1 MEDEDYCY
9 RPESEVEADSD
20 HEDQDAEN
28 ELGQW
33 LGQLETLKMDLDS
46 DGTDTVRRRNKT
58 IVTPKMAMESFRF
71 SFLNSDENQ
80 DVNFDAILG
89 ELCDLEMQLNTT
101 EYELD
106 RNNMGLV
113 KDEHRDSGNDLA
125 QSELDALA
133 SEITQ
138 SLSFRHSLPYG
149 DLELL
154 PDQFLTR
161 RGSCSDAHDI
171 CETDSAF
178 SENASLPSSE
188 SFTSMVTVSSSAEAS
203 SSGSGDS
210 GSTVSTSTVTPFSAQ
225 VSEMHELL
233 MSQLSLFEE
242 ELHKENCP
250 PDEQKARLKA
260 EKIRI
265 ALEKIKEAKIRKLFV
280 RAFAKDGS
288 SKSILVDEKMSI
300 GQVCSILAD
309 KNHVRLNAKLAVIEH
324 MPDLYMER
332 ILEDHDCLVENMVMW
347 TRDSRNRILFEERQE
362 KFDLFRQPEKYLLVS
377 SSSEKGASLAP
388 NQRHKLVQEFFN
400 GSAQVP
406 EVEGVMYL
414 KSEGKKAWKKFYFV
428 LRASGLYY
436 NPKGKVSKAPKD
448 LTCMVQFAYVDVYY
462 GLGWKKKYHAP
473 TDHGFALKH
482 PQIQKKTS
490 KYIRYFCTEN
500 KAALDQWIM
509 GIRMAKYGKQLQDN
523 YEKLRTEVST
533 WDSRELRTSVSDPDT
548 FDESLEFIPGSSLQD
563 SRLSMPEPG
572 SRHSIVHV
580 QNSTLVR
587 NSAGS
592 DTTICESSD
601 EIMCLE
607 MTSHHERKSS
617 LTGQNMYEVQRPV
630 VKRVSFSN
638 THSVINSEGEEI
650 VPLRHR
656 DSITSSS
663 TESSEDSISS
673 GEMRFNS
680 VSRAS
685 KMRARIPVTTE
696 TTRHMSEMYQQT
708 MDGSSISSCESY
720 GTHERKSSLTSP
732 IHSHSFTEKDRRKSA
747 PVIHGE
753 GKETRHERKSSDSSR
768 EFKVRSI
775 SGDKEP
781 LYENMHERKSS
792 DDSREFKIHSRKAS
806 NEGVKESRH
815 ERKSSDGSRELKV
828 RSQIIPSERGIQE
841 SRHDRK
847 GSDGSRE
854 LKVRS
859 QAIPNDRYIQE
870 SHHERK
876 GSNSSQD
883 SLNRQNQCDKISG
896 IHGQQLLTDVKRTG
910 SPPPPNKQVQST
922 QNYKRPQTPPPTR
935 PIQPIEEVVP
945 PYSSLPISPP
955 PNRVMSPAPSR
966 ERLCTPP
973 PPPTNSTICNMRER
987 LTSPP
992 PPPIQRVMSPPT
1004 VKREMT
1010 SHSRSSSSSSH
1021 YSNLSTEDH
1030 FPVPPGECHK
1040 MSSYPQPPSTLM
1052 SPMSNKSMATPA
1064 PYQMTSPGVSNKV
1077 MPQSLPHAI
1086 MSPPMLSHQPA
1097 SQLVM
1102 SPPASKHF
1110 PQNALPLSHPIA
1122 SQMSPPVSSDFA
1134 TPPSPAPPAMIQTA
1148 ASIQSSYSMQNDA
1161 ESSPS
1166 TPRSCVPM
1174 PPAMPLLQN
1183 RYVSLEIG
1191 GITPLRKTGPETVVH
1206 THAPQ
1211 MSPPIVNHQPGAYN
1225 MPTQKHRPSPLSC
1238 STQAYNSQNSQNV
1251 ISPTMYSPEG
1261 QHFNAMTT
1269 SGPQFAGPYDQMYQ
1283 CGPQRVMSSSMPTS
1297 NSSMIPQSNLGKT
1310 SAIYDSYG
1318 NSHQPQNHMSVQS
1331 SVSSSDD
1338 HCHLPQQ
1345 LPFLS
1350 ELSQRPQRA
1359 GGKVPPATL
1368 PKPDSGPKN
1377 IQKYNGANS
1386 YELGV
1391 TSPNGPLPSRPN
1403 SNIGNKSRP
1412 PPPPPQRSE
1421 NTRLSSEIK
1430 TTSADIH
1437 SVPNYDPLYEILGEC
1452 EGLID
1457 INDLPLPPPEL
1468 LEGIGGG
1475 VPKKGKVPPPPP
1487 KRSSDTQ
1494 LTSQ

>member
-1 MEDEDYCY
+1 MF
-9 RPESEVEADSD
+9 
-20 HEDQDAEN
+20 Q
-28 ELGQW
+28 
-33 LGQLETLKMDLDS
+33 
-46 DGTDTVRRRNKT
+46 
-58 IVTPKMAMESFRF
+58 
-71 SFLNSDENQ
+71 
-80 DVNFDAILG
+80 
-89 ELCDLEMQLNTT
+89 
-101 EYELD
+101 
-106 RNNMGLV
+106 
-113 KDEHRDSGNDLA
+113 
-125 QSELDALA
+125 
-133 SEITQ
+133 
-138 SLSFRHSLPYG
+138 
-149 DLELL
+149 
-154 PDQFLTR
+154 
-161 RGSCSDAHDI
+161 
-171 CETDSAF
+171 
-178 SENASLPSSE
+178 
-188 SFTSMVTVSSSAEAS
+188 
-203 SSGSGDS
+203 
-210 GSTVSTSTVTPFSAQ
+210 
-225 VSEMHELL
+225 
-233 MSQLSLFEE
+233 
-242 ELHKENCP
+242 
-250 PDEQKARLKA
+250 
-260 EKIRI
+260 
-265 ALEKIKEAKIRKLFV
+265 
-280 RAFAKDGS
+280 
-288 SKSILVDEKMSI
+288 
-300 GQVCSILAD
+300 
-309 KNHVRLNAKLAVIEH
+309 
-324 MPDLYMER
+324 
-332 ILEDHDCLVENMVMW
+332 
-347 TRDSRNRILFEERQE
+347 
-362 KFDLFRQPEKYLLVS
+362 
-377 SSSEKGASLAP
+377 
-388 NQRHKLVQEFFN
+388 
-400 GSAQVP
+400 
-406 EVEGVMYL
+406 
-414 KSEGKKAWKKFYFV
+414 
-428 LRASGLYY
+428 
-436 NPKGKVSKAPKD
+436 
-448 LTCMVQFAYVDVYY
+448 
-462 GLGWKKKYHAP
+462 
-473 TDHGFALKH
+473 
-482 PQIQKKTS
+482 
-490 KYIRYFCTEN
+490 
-500 KAALDQWIM
+500 
-509 GIRMAKYGKQLQDN
+509 YGKQLQTN

-533 WDSRELRTSVSDPDT
+533 WDSRELRSSVSDPDT
-548 FDESLEFIPGSSLQD
+548 FDETLEFVPGSSLQD

-607 MTSHHERKSS
+607 LNSHHERKSS
-617 LTGQNMYEVQRPV
+617 LTGQSMYELQRPV

-815 ERKSSDGSRELKV
+815 ERKGSDGSRELKV
-828 RSQIIPSERGIQE
+828 RSQIIPSERGIHE

-883 SLNRQNQCDKISG
+883 SLNRQNHCDKISG
-896 IHGQQLLTDVKRTG
+896 IHAQQLLTDVKRTG

-922 QNYKRPQTPPPTR
+922 QNYKRPLTPPPAR
-935 PIQPIEEVVP
+935 PIQPIEEVMP
-945 PYSSLPISPP
+945 PYSSLPLSPP
-955 PNRVMSPAPSR
+955 PNRVMSPTPSR

-973 PPPTNSTICNMRER
+973 PPPTHSNICNMRER

-1004 VKREMT
+1004 VNREMT

-1052 SPMSNKSMATPA
+1052 STMSNKSMAA
-1064 PYQMTSPGVSNKV
+1064 SHHMTSPAAHHMTSPAMSNKA
-1077 MPQSLPHAI
+1077 MPQTLPQALK
-1086 MSPPMLSHQPA
+1086 SPPMLSHHQPP
-1097 SQLVM
+1097 QLVM

-1110 PQNALPLSHPIA
+1110 SQNALPLSHPIA

-1134 TPPSPAPPAMIQTA
+1134 TPPSPAPPSMVHTA
-1148 ASIQSSYSMQNDA
+1148 ASIQSSYSMQND
-1161 ESSPS
+1161 SSPP

-1183 RYVSLEIG
+1183 RYVSMEIG
-1191 GITPLRKTGPETVVH
+1191 GISPLRKSGPETVVH

-1211 MSPPIVNHQPGAYN
+1211 MSPPIVNHQSGAYN
-1225 MPTQKHRPSPLSC
+1225 MPTQKQRPSPLSC

-1269 SGPQFAGPYDQMYQ
+1269 SGPQFNGPYDQMYQ
-1283 CGPQRVMSSSMPTS
+1283 CGQQRVMSSSMPTS
-1297 NSSMIPQSNLGKT
+1297 NSSMIPQSGKS

-1338 HCHLPQQ
+1338 HLPQQ

-1350 ELSQRPQRA
+1350 ELSQRPQKG

-1368 PKPDSGPKN
+1368 PKPESGPKN

-1391 TSPNGPLPSRPN
+1391 TSPNGPSPLRPN
-1403 SNIGNKSRP
+1403 SNIGNKSR
-1412 PPPPPQRSE
+1412 PPPPQRSE

-1437 SVPNYDPLYEILGEC
+1437 SVPNYDPLYENLGEC

-1487 KRSSDTQ
+1487 KRSLETH